1 MGDSTSAS
9 AALGAM
15 DKESSMNENDLMGG
29 CAAGGEEDNKDNGEP
44 QKKRGKGSK
53 AVPKPKNVRGY
64 MTFMSD
70 KQLEIKSAMALIDSE
85 SRLNV

>member
-9 AALGAM
+9 AALDAM

-29 CAAGGEEDNKDNGEP
+29 CAAGGEEDGGEP

-70 KQLEIKSAMALIDSE
+70 KQLEIKSAMAIIDSE

>member
-29 CAAGGEEDNKDNGEP
+29 CAAGGEEDNKDNVEP
-44 QKKRGKGSK
+44 QKKKVK
-53 AVPKPKNVRGY
+53 VPKRYRNPKMCGA
-64 MTFMSD
+64 T
-70 KQLEIKSAMALIDSE
+70 
-85 SRLNV
+85 

>member
-15 DKESSMNENDLMGG
+15 DKESSMNDLMGG
-29 CAAGGEEDNKDNGEP
+29 CAAGGEEDNKDNVEP
-44 QKKRGKGSK
+44 QKKKGKGSK

-70 KQLEIKSAMALIDSE
+70 KQLEIKSAMALIDVE

>member
-29 CAAGGEEDNKDNGEP
+29 CAAGGEEEGNGEP
-44 QKKRGKGSK
+44 QKKKGKGSK

-70 KQLEIKSAMALIDSE
+70 KQLEIKSAMAIIDSE